1 MSRSWRHQ
9 SLKRSRRCVLVGR
22 PVLRSDNA
30 LLISLSRVHN
40 ERKVSVKKKKK
51 TTGQSL
57 GAFQYLGA
65 SCLQFV
71 MRVHFSVIKWQ
82 DEPVKGR
89 PAAIQRCWSWRGVEM
104 RHCQKENGL
113 PHLWRPLGLFPLPHR
128 RQTAPFFLFLFS
140 FFLKI
145 VSVCVHE
152 TSFFPP
158 FFSEGTIWSEYVKP
172 LVHMKS

>member
-30 LLISLSRVHN
+30 LLISLSQVHN

-51 TTGQSL
+51 NYRAKSWCLPIPWGVLPTICHACALLSDKMTGWASQRAAGGHPALLKLERSRDETLPKGERTTALVTPAGIIPTSTPTANSPFL
-57 GAFQYLGA
+57 
-65 SCLQFV
+65 S
-71 MRVHFSVIKWQ
+71 FS
-82 DEPVKGR
+82 
-89 PAAIQRCWSWRGVEM
+89 
-104 RHCQKENGL
+104 
-113 PHLWRPLGLFPLPHR
+113 
-128 RQTAPFFLFLFS
+128 FL